1 MDVDNA
7 WTDADREARA
17 RSWEARDDAM
27 RAERVRRGEPEWT
40 EAERV
45 AALRRLAAEDGLLG
59 GQPGYLRARAS
70 DTWLA
75 TASAIWRRSR

>member
-1 MDVDNA
+1 
-7 WTDADREARA
+7 
-17 RSWEARDDAM
+17 M

-59 GQPGYLRARAS
+59 G
-70 DTWLA
+70 
-75 TASAIWRRSR
+75 